1 MITGNPQATIA
12 DGAAWLLALMRD
24 ISIPS
29 LGALCP
35 ELAALV
41 AAAEGGDAGAAEAL
55 QGIVTATMNASST
68 KGNPVVLSREQLK
81 EVLLQAMKCG
91 AQH

>member
-1 MITGNPQATIA
+1 MVTGNPQATIA

-24 ISIPS
+24 VNIPS

-35 ELAALV
+35 ELATLV
-41 AAAEGGDAGAAEAL
+41 AAADRGDAVAAEAL

-68 KGNPVVLSREQLK
+68 KGNAVVLSREQLL
-81 EVLLQAMKCG
+81 EVLMQAM
-91 AQH
+91 